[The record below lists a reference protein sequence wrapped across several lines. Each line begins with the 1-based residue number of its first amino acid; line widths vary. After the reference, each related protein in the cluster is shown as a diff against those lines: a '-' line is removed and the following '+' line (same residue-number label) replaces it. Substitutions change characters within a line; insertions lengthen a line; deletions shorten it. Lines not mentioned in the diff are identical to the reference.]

1 MLKSQRAIRALVFV
15 LALVFVA
22 GVSTNSALASGGG
35 GGGEADAGTGPAIVK
50 FKPFSAPVF
59 RDGRVWGTLT
69 LVVKLDVAEGMSLGE
84 INDEMPRF
92 QAQSLNFLIRYGNSG
107 AVGKELMNLDFL
119 MQQLQK
125 LADQLFHPGH
135 VHLLVHAASQARK
148 R

>member
-1 MLKSQRAIRALVFV
+1 MLKSYHAIRALVFV
-15 LALVFVA
+15 LALFFVA

-35 GGGEADAGTGPAIVK
+35 GGEEDAGTGPAIVK
-50 FKPFSAPVF
+50 LKPLSAPVF

-69 LVVKLDVAEGMSLGE
+69 LVVKLDVAEGVSLGE